1 MDEFPKA
8 LTNADGDQIVVAD
21 AAEEAAANKE
31 GWFFGGPH
39 PLDHDGYG
47 RKGGARKRKAD

>member
-8 LTNADGDQIVVAD
+8 LTNADGEQIVVQD
-21 AAEEAAANKE
+21 AAAEAAANKQ

-39 PLDHDGYG
+39 PLDHDGDG
-47 RKGGARKRKAD
+47 RKGGARKRKP